1 MDTHCKVGEPQNIL
15 LRAASQSQDYAV
27 SQLYADGKA
36 VNTTNQVRGLG
47 CGPQRHGPHRVNRP
61 EGTSQSNRKVLNFT
75 KIVGMELSKL
85 VKLTQ
90 LYSSKWLSWHV
101 FYSQ

>member
-1 MDTHCKVGEPQNIL
+1 MDNHCKVDEPQNIL

-27 SQLYADGKA
+27 SQRYVDGKA
-36 VNTTNQVRGLG
+36 VNTTNHVRGLG
-47 CGPQRHGPHRVNRP
+47 VWEQFVNRP
-61 EGTSQSNRKVLNFT
+61 EGSSQSNRNVLNFT
-75 KIVGMELSKL
+75 KIMGMELYKL

-101 FYSQ
+101 F